1 MSMIKVEKKLNKST
15 LTVDGQISSPMLYG
29 LSDFPAAA
37 SFTAQAQR
45 NIKAFRKAGI
55 KIVNV
60 DSGLHRGWF
69 KHDSFDPEPVVAE
82 IANALEAAPDI
93 KVMVRLHMN
102 PPYWWLRDHPEE
114 CIVYR
119 SPEGDYMGIDNGEQD
134 RLIANDQSNHM
145 RVSLASERW
154 LSEAG
159 EKLGILCDTL
169 ANSPEGDAL
178 FGIQIAC
185 GVYGEWHYWGIDVSE
200 PMKKRFRK
208 FLSDKYENDE
218 ALRKSWN
225 MSDVTVE
232 SAEFHPE
239 YFAPA
244 DEGNFSDPR
253 KSRYI
258 MDAQECHQITSTD
271 AILYFAKIIKS
282 KMPNVLTGAFYGYYW
297 GTNDA
302 NVVRDGHLMV
312 DKLYENPELVNF
324 LCGPFCYMENRKA
337 NGVPMQRGML
347 ESNRLRGVLW
357 LTEMDQHPEGADA
370 FGCCD
375 REQLPQ
381 TIAILRRNV
390 LQTLCSGQG
399 LWFYDHRVIPQFRPG
414 ARVGGIYRKRGW
426 WEEPELME
434 QIEKLKN
441 VGDVIASKPY
451 KPAADVLVVSNT
463 KSYFCRTNVR
473 DYEYRIHESIAR
485 CGVSYDLIYLHE
497 LEMADISRYKCVIFT
512 NAYMI
517 TPEMRE
523 KCKKLLCDT
532 YTVWLYASGYCDG
545 ETLALENLSE
555 TVGINIKKTQD
566 VKRIAIKDGDISI
579 GDTVIRM
586 EKEEVEITDDFSP
599 AFAVNDDA
607 AVKLATYDNG
617 ETAAAISGK
626 NVWIG
631 LPLLT
636 KKIMEPIM
644 KLSGAHCYCSSAN
657 AVIAGADIVA
667 INCPDGGHHTVV
679 LKNGKSVEVD
689 LDGPATVAFDAE
701 SGKRVL

>member
-1 MSMIKVEKKLNKST
+1 MSTIKVKKELNKPT
-15 LTVDGQISSPMLYG
+15 LTIDGNISVPMLYG

-60 DSGLHRGWF
+60 DSGLHLGWF
-69 KHDSFDPEPVVAE
+69 KQDSFDPEPVVAE
-82 IANALEAAPDI
+82 IANALEAEPDI

-102 PPYWWLRDHPEE
+102 PPYWWHRDHPEE

-119 SPEGDYMGIDNGEQD
+119 SPEGDYFGLDNGEQD
-134 RLIANDQSNHM
+134 RLIANDKSDHI

-154 LSEAG
+154 LTEAG
-159 EKLGILCDTL
+159 EKLGILCHTL
-169 ANSPEGDAL
+169 ANCPEGDAL

-225 MSDVTVE
+225 MSDVTVK

-244 DEGNFSDPR
+244 DEGNFRDPR

-297 GTNDA
+297 GTNEA

-390 LQTLCSGQG
+390 LQTLCAGQG

-414 ARVGGIYRKRGW
+414 AKVGGIYRKRGW
-426 WEEPELME
+426 WEEPELMAE
-434 QIEKLKN
+434 IEKLKSL
-441 VGDVIASKPY
+441 GDAIASRPY
-451 KPAADVLVVSNT
+451 KPAADVLVVSDT
-463 KSYFCRTNVR
+463 KSYFCRTSIK
-473 DYEYRIHESIAR
+473 DHEYRIHEAIAR

-497 LEMADISRYKCVIFT
+497 LEIADISRYKCVIFT
-512 NAYMI
+512 NAFMI
-517 TPEMRE
+517 PPEMRE
-523 KCKKLLCDT
+523 KCKKLLKDT

-545 ETLALENLSE
+545 ETLSADNLSE
-555 TVGINIKKTQD
+555 TVGMR
-566 VKRIAIKDGDISI
+566 VKRTENVKSIIVDCGDLDMDKDEIEIKDNY
-579 GDTVIRM
+579 
-586 EKEEVEITDDFSP
+586 SP
-599 AFAVNDDA
+599 VFAVDDNSA
-607 AVKLATYDNG
+607 CGFAKYDSG
-617 ETAAAISGK
+617 EIAAAISGK
-626 NVWIG
+626 NI
-631 LPLLT
+631 
-636 KKIMEPIM
+636 
-644 KLSGAHCYCSSAN
+644 
-657 AVIAGADIVA
+657 
-667 INCPDGGHHTVV
+667 
-679 LKNGKSVEVD
+679 
-689 LDGPATVAFDAE
+689 
-701 SGKRVL
+701 